1 MTAPVIFDRQL
12 LRRRLRRRDDDV
24 CRFVAGQMAAEIRD
38 RLALIKRDFQSPL
51 VAGPFASWMAP
62 LLDFTRPVVE
72 GSNVEFDDEAFPFA
86 DGSLDCIV
94 SIFSLQTVND
104 LPGSLAQMRRALKPD
119 GLLLAALFA
128 GETLHELRSA
138 WLAAESELTGG
149 ATLRVAPMIDLR
161 ELGGLLQR
169 AGFALPVADIDR
181 LAVRHDS
188 GLALMREVKALGF
201 ANAMA
206 ERSRK
211 PVTKSLLAKAALA
224 CGTAARVEATIDI
237 AWLTAW
243 SPHES
248 QQKPLKP
255 GSAKSRLADALR
267 VAEVAVKR
275 E

>member
-1 MTAPVIFDRQL
+1 MTAPVIFDRPL

-24 CRFVAGQMAAEIRD
+24 CRFVAEQMAAEIRD

-51 VAGPFASWMAP
+51 VAGPFAPWMAP

-72 GSNVEFDDEAFPFA
+72 GLNVEFDDEAFPFA

-104 LPGSLAQMRRALKPD
+104 LPGSLAQMRRALQPD

-149 ATLRVAPMIDLR
+149 ATLRVAPMIGLR

-169 AGFALPVADIDR
+169 AGFALPVAGVFAAGRAFALPRD
-181 LAVRHDS
+181 LAGWAAAGWGRASAAVSSSSHAS
-188 GLALMREVKALGF
+188 FMQSVK
-201 ANAMA
+201 N
-206 ERSRK
+206 
-211 PVTKSLLAKAALA
+211 
-224 CGTAARVEATIDI
+224 
-237 AWLTAW
+237 
-243 SPHES
+243 
-248 QQKPLKP
+248 P
-255 GSAKSRLADALR
+255 GSGTMLRQDTADTHITPL
-267 VAEVAVKR
+267 
-275 E
+275 